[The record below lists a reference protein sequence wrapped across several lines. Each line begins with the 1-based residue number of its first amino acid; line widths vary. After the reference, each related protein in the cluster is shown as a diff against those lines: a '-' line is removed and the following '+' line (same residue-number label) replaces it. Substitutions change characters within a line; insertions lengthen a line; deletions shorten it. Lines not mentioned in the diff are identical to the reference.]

1 MNESEEPDEDYENDV
16 DWRDQL
22 RKDDSSLIKCHNNT
36 FGSKDYNVDLDKQA
50 LT

>member
-1 MNESEEPDEDYENDV
+1 MNESEEPDDDDNDV